1 METRNVTRLDAQEQ
15 LIQKMNSEFQ
25 EMKSTLQVLESD
37 RAESVE
43 FRQVMLAWMK
53 KQEKQ
58 KFEGSSGSGVLGGH
72 VYNGDSTW
80 NGEDRPI
87 GFPWAAKKVKL
98 PEFSGFDPQG
108 WIQKANLYFDINH
121 TPDDLRIRLAQLSMV
136 GVAQHW
142 FTIITQVRESLSW
155 VDFQAELLQRFSG
168 LEIHNP
174 YEQLATLKQRDSIH
188 DYIDDFEYLLS
199 LVPRLPESQAL
210 GYFIA
215 GLKEDVKQWV
225 RLHRPLSRLDAM
237 YLAKDVE
244 AMLRPNSIANNLSQS
259 RFRYLQSPVLSFQG
273 LTDGSANLGQA
284 DPKGIL
290 GPKGNERQFA
300 SRSEH
305 SRSGSTSKNL
315 NSSST
320 ESGHVFHKDRGV
332 RSLSRTEWEER
343 RKKGLCFRCGQQ
355 YGPAHKCPEGKLRVL
370 LLGDDEYECD
380 EGELMRLDQLELKE
394 DSQGEDKALGTCL
407 ALESAGVISSSG
419 GVKTLQF
426 EGTLQSIPVNL
437 MVDSG
442 ATHNFISRRLV
453 RALGLPVSSFSGIH
467 ITLGDGYSIFV
478 TEQCLQLPV
487 SIGSFQFLLDVLVF
501 DTGNLDLILGMAWL
515 VSLGE
520 VVHDWHHSWMQF
532 QFAGKEVRLQG
543 VSPTQSKSAA
553 LQQWLGCLDVC
564 ESDMSVPSSVASTL
578 SDLQQQ
584 TISQLLTEV
593 SAKMS
598 PQLDKE
604 QEVMK
609 VEVTKIKI
617 AP

>member
-15 LIQKMNSEFQ
+15 LIQKLNADVL
-25 EMKSTLQVLESD
+25 EMKSTLQSLEAD

-72 VYNGDSTW
+72 AFNGEYTW
-80 NGEDRPI
+80 DGEDRPT
-87 GFPWAAKKVKL
+87 GLPWAVKKVKL

-121 TPDDLRIRLAQLSMV
+121 TPDELRIRLAQLSMV

-188 DYIDDFEYLLS
+188 DFIDDFEYLLS

-215 GLKEDVKQWV
+215 GLKDDVKQWV

-244 AMLRPNSIANNLSQS
+244 AMLRPNSSVNNLSQS
-259 RFRYLQSPVLSFQG
+259 RFRYLQSPG
-273 LTDGSANLGQA
+273 LGFSGSGDRSPLLGHA
-284 DPKGIL
+284 DAKGVS
-290 GPKGNERQFA
+290 GPKGNERGL
-300 SRSEH
+300 SRNAWS
-305 SRSGSTSKNL
+305 SKTL
-315 NSSST
+315 NSSS
-320 ESGHVFHKDRGV
+320 SDNSHVVQKERGV

-343 RKKGLCFRCGQQ
+343 RKKGLCFRCGQA

-370 LLGDDEYECD
+370 LLGDDDD
-380 EGELMRLDQLELKE
+380 EGADGELLRLEQLDCKE
-394 DSQGEDKALGTCL
+394 EPPVDVNVLGTCL
-407 ALESAGVISSSG
+407 SLESAGVVSTTG

-426 EGTLQSIPVNL
+426 EGTLHTIPISL

-453 RALGLPVSSFSGIH
+453 VALGLPVSSFAGIH

-478 TEQCLQLPV
+478 TEQCLQIPV

-515 VSLGE
+515 ASLGE
-520 VVHDWHHSWMQF
+520 VVHNWHHSWMQF
-532 QFAGKEVRLQG
+532 QIAGKEVRLQG
-543 VSPTQSKSAA
+543 VSHNQSKSAA
-553 LQQWLGCLDVC
+553 LQQWLGRLDC
-564 ESDMSVPSSVASTL
+564 CDSELAVPSVGDSTL

-584 TISQLLTEV
+584 VLSRLLHEV
-593 SAKMS
+593 SDVFA
-598 PQLDKE
+598 
-604 QEVMK
+604 
-609 VEVTKIKI
+609 
-617 AP
+617 APMGLPPSQS